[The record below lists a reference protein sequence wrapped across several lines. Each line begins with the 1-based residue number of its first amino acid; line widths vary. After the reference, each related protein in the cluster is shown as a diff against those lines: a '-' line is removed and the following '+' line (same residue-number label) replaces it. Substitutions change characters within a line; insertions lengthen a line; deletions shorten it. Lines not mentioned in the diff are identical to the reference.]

1 MKSLVLSGG
10 TGTRLRPLSHS
21 MPKQLVPV
29 ANKPVLFHAL
39 EALAASGVTETGI
52 IINARNTSIPSAV
65 GDGSRFG
72 MAITYLP
79 QESPQGLAH
88 CVMIARDFLADDDFV
103 MYLGDNIFSPG
114 ITEELAAFRR
124 DRPTAQLLLSKVSN
138 PSAYGIAEL
147 DGQNRVTAL
156 EEKPARPRSDL
167 AVTGAFF
174 FTPEIHEAV
183 DNTKPSWRGE
193 LEITDA
199 IQWLVSHDHEVRGTV
214 YSGFWKDTG
223 TLHDLLECNRVLLE
237 ALEPGIQGSVDALS
251 RVYGPV
257 VVEPG
262 ARVERSV
269 LVGPTVIGAG
279 SIVED
284 SYVGAFSSLGR
295 GCRLQD
301 AGVESSIILDH
312 ASVRG
317 VRTLH
322 DSIVGKGGDVRLGA
336 DSLSKHRLMVGDDCR
351 VEIPA

>member
-10 TGTRLRPLSHS
+10 TGSRLRPLSHS

-39 EALAASGVTETGI
+39 EALAAAGVTETGI
-52 IINARNTSIPSAV
+52 VINAGNTAIPAAV
-65 GDGSRFG
+65 GDGARFG
-72 MAITYLP
+72 MTVTYLP

-103 MYLGDNIFSPG
+103 MYLGDNVFGSG
-114 ITEELAAFRR
+114 IAEELQTFRR
-124 DRPTAQLLLSKVSN
+124 ERPTTQLLLSKVVN

-147 DGQNRVTAL
+147 DGQGRVTVL

-167 AVTGAFF
+167 AVTGAFC

-183 DNTKPSWRGE
+183 RNTKPSWRGE

-199 IQWLVSHDHEVRGTV
+199 IQWLVSHDREVRGTV
-214 YSGFWKDTG
+214 YPGFWKDTG
-223 TLHDLLECNRVLLE
+223 TLQDLLDCNRVLLE
-237 ALEPGIQGSVDALS
+237 AVEPGVQGTVDTLS

-312 ASVRG
+312 AAVHG
-317 VRTLH
+317 VRTLY
-322 DSIVGKGGDVRLGA
+322 DSIVGKGGEVRLC
-336 DSLSKHRLMVGDDCR
+336 SEPVPRHRLMVGDDCR
-351 VEIPA
+351 IEIPA